1 MFGDR
6 YFGPRFFGDRYFGPN
21 AGGGAPL
28 PPDYYAPRNPTVRI
42 GYTLSPAVTVAPT
55 LDPTVTIIH

>member
-1 MFGDR
+1 MLIWLTLLVLGE
-6 YFGPRFFGDRYFGPN
+6 GE
-21 AGGGAPL
+21 GGTPL

>member
-21 AGGGAPL
+21 AGGVVL
-28 PPDYYAPRNPTVRI
+28 PADYYAPRRPTVTI
-42 GYTLSPAVTVAPT
+42 APT
-55 LDPTVTIIH
+55 LAPTVTIIH